1 MMISLGGGERT
12 RKEYEIILE
21 ASGLEILQIHPYDA
35 KMQSVII
42 AKQKQ

>member
-12 RKEYEIILE
+12 RKEFEMILE
-21 ASGLEILQIHPYDA
+21 SSGLLIVEVHRYDA

-42 AKQKQ
+42 AERKF